1 MENFSGFLRAAAIA
15 LPLATAAVSAESAD
29 TVGRTIETTR
39 VRTTASLHNVRTS
52 EVSGQ
57 DFRGEVREYLH
68 REKCYVLTKAPK
80 NTSAWLAAIGDAGKA
95 NEAAPVKFD
104 GKAADAFE
112 RAKERLE
119 AERAK
124 AGTSWMDIMSAER
137 RLSSKERECLSGESK
152 TMI

>member
-29 TVGRTIETTR
+29 TVGRAVETTR
-39 VRTTASLHNVRTS
+39 AHTTASLHNVRAS

-68 REKCYVLTKAPK
+68 REKCYVLTNTPK
-80 NTSAWLAAIGDAGKA
+80 NISAWLATIGDVEKA
-95 NEAAPVKFD
+95 NEISSVKFN
-104 GKAADAFE
+104 GKMADTFE

-119 AERAK
+119 AERTK
-124 AGTSWMDIMSAER
+124 AGVSWSDIMSMER
-137 RLSSKERECLSGESK
+137 KLSSKERECLSGGKK